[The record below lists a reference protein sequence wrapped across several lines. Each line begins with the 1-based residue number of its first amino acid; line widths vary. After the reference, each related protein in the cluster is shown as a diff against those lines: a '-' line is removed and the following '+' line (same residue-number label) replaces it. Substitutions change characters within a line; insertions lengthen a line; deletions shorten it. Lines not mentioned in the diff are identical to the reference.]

1 MVINFLQICK
11 EYNEIMKKYFRIY
24 FYCIRLLMV
33 IYCFKEMIV
42 MNKVRSKAPLRL
54 GLAGGGTDLETYSN
68 VYGGVVLNATIN
80 MYAHC
85 TIEITNNDEIVFE
98 AKDLDI
104 LESYP
109 LLKEIPISNFLP
121 LHCGV
126 YNRIIKDYNSSMP
139 LNVKV
144 TTYSDAPAGSGLGT
158 SSAIVVALIK
168 AYIELLKL
176 PLGEY
181 DVAHLAYEIE
191 RKDLNLA
198 GGKQDQYA
206 ATFGGFNFIEFYKED
221 KVIVNPL
228 RIRQWL
234 KDELE
239 ESLVL
244 FFTGKSRESANIINE
259 QIKNTIDN
267 KEDNLQ
273 GMHELKKSAYRM
285 KESLLKGDIDGIAI
299 ELSNGW
305 EAKKKTSKTIT
316 NPMIDLIYDTA
327 IKNGAKAGKIS
338 GAGGG
343 GFMMFLVDP
352 LKKIDVIN
360 SLSKFDGKIQI
371 IEFVDKGTKGW
382 YI

>member
-1 MVINFLQICK
+1 MLI
-11 EYNEIMKKYFRIY
+11 
-24 FYCIRLLMV
+24 
-33 IYCFKEMIV
+33 
-42 MNKVRSKAPLRL
+42 VRSKAPLRL
-54 GLAGGGTDLETYSN
+54 GLAGGGTDIDNYSSI
-68 VYGGVVLNATIN
+68 YGGVVLNATIN

-85 TIEITNNDEIVFE
+85 TIEVTNTNFIEFI
-98 AKDLDI
+98 AKDLGVSEVMNIESI
-104 LESYP
+104 L
-109 LLKEIPISNFLP
+109 PISNKLP

-126 YNRIIKDYNSSMP
+126 YNRIVKDYNRGQPMS
-139 LNVKV
+139 LKV

-158 SSAIVVALIK
+158 SSAVVVSILK

-221 KVIVNPL
+221 RVIVNPL
-228 RIRQWL
+228 RIRQWM

-239 ESLVL
+239 ESIIL
-244 FFTGKSRESANIINE
+244 FFTGKSRESANIIKE
-259 QIKNTIDN
+259 QIKNTFEN
-267 KEDNLQ
+267 KQSNLE
-273 GMHELKKSAYRM
+273 GMHQLKEAAYRM
-285 KESLLKGDIDGIAI
+285 KEALLRGNIDGIAL
-299 ELSNGW
+299 ELKNGW
-305 EAKKKTSKTIT
+305 EAKKRTSSVIT
-316 NPMIDLIYDTA
+316 NPLIDEIYQVA
-327 IKNGAKAGKIS
+327 IESGAKAGKIS

-343 GFMMFLVDP
+343 GFMMFIVDP

-360 SLSKFDGKIQI
+360 ALSRFDGKVQN
-371 IEFVDKGTKGW
+371 IEFVDNGTKGW